1 MQGLQIDG
9 AKVRFFRERKKFT
22 LAELAMQMG
31 VSRGFIHLLETG
43 KTGISRENLT
53 RLVSLLGIEEGEL
66 SPRVAQGREP
76 KWLKF
81 LDVKHS
87 LSDEDKNII
96 NIVCERF
103 KSCSSREISSISHE
117 EPAWQKYHD
126 THCSDKDVLIDIR
139 KEAFSLKAI

>member
-53 RLVSLLGIEEGEL
+53 RLVSVLGIEEGEL
-66 SPRVAQGREP
+66 SPRAVQGREP

-87 LSDEDKNII
+87 
-96 NIVCERF
+96 CF
-103 KSCSSREISSISHE
+103 
-117 EPAWQKYHD
+117 
-126 THCSDKDVLIDIR
+126 
-139 KEAFSLKAI
+139 